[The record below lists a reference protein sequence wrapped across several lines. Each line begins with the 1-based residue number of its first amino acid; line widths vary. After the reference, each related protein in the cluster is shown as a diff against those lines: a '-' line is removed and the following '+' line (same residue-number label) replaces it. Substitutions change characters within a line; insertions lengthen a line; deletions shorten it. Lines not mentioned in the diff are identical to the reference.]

1 MKQKHLCD
9 SVHYTTFEVINYF
22 SKLFLL
28 QAISWSAT
36 TCMVSYS
43 KCAALQQHSST
54 PMWVYHNEWRCRFRL
69 SMDLTSVTNLS
80 ASNIGNRFNN
90 AVSEGSAN
98 HDLIGMALSIKR
110 RNTVK
115 NFLCSLTPHLYFSAP
130 IPSQICP
137 LLNNPP
143 PPTLLLPSFYQS
155 PL

>member
-1 MKQKHLCD
+1 MSGFMKQKHLCD

-130 IPSQICP
+130 IPSQIKYA
-137 LLNNPP
+137 
-143 PPTLLLPSFYQS
+143 PS
-155 PL
+155 